1 MTEVRKKCVA
11 ERYRRQLEMSLCGY
25 PAVFLSLCLQKYDKY
40 SFYSDTEKEEQA
52 VKNIWGSDSE
62 SGSLF
67 LLEF

>member
-1 MTEVRKKCVA
+1 
-11 ERYRRQLEMSLCGY
+11 MSLCGY
-25 PAVFLSLCLQKYDKY
+25 PSVFLSLCLQKYDKY
-40 SFYSDTEKEEQA
+40 SFYSDTEEEEQA